1 MHKHIN
7 EYVQYLMMACVVCG
21 SATLNTETEREIVV
35 WNDIHTVCHTVCV
48 FFLKIRFS
56 TCWKAGMSSCC
67 HIATVRLTV
76 EHLTFPPPFSSPA
89 LTLHPVSDGQ
99 LSAPIRR
106 IISLPL
112 GSTSDIRRAPVA
124 GQAWSTVWPTCIN
137 TPNICLV
144 VRILFLS
151 VCVLS
156 FRFYSTSLMEKSCPL
171 LCVWLLRSKKCE
183 VYIET

>member
-1 MHKHIN
+1 MHKQIN

-35 WNDIHTVCHTVCV
+35 CNDIQCVCV
-48 FFLKIRFS
+48 CVCVLSKNKIQHLLKSWNELLLSHSNSQTHRGALDFP
-56 TCWKAGMSSCC
+56 SS
-67 HIATVRLTV
+67 
-76 EHLTFPPPFSSPA
+76 
-89 LTLHPVSDGQ
+89 LHPVSDGQ

-124 GQAWSTVWPTCIN
+124 GQAWSTVWPTRIN

-144 VRILFLS
+144 VWILFLS

-183 VYIET
+183 FYIET

>member
-35 WNDIHTVCHTVCV
+35 WHTVCVCV

-124 GQAWSTVWPTCIN
+124 GQAWSTVWPTRIN